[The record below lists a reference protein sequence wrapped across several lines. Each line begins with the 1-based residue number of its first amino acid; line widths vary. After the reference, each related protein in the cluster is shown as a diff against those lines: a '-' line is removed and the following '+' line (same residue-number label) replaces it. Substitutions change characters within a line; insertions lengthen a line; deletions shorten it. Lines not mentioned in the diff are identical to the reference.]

1 MKPFQPRC
9 PCAQIERKWPA
20 TKDYFSFSEEA
31 IAFLACPRAGGA
43 RCEVACRSEGRP
55 RFANFPVIPAPG
67 VGQFD
72 RRIDCLNLRSIF
84 GADALNTQDVDPLH
98 GRLPEPLT
106 WNKRII
112 VHRRQICEFSPYHHP
127 VPSCSSQVSQAC
139 RPASTAGRLMGG
151 VSVRSPPCKF
161 SRRSAL
167 RVRFET
173 HADRARRRTRSM
185 TEA

>member
-1 MKPFQPRC
+1 
-9 PCAQIERKWPA
+9 
-20 TKDYFSFSEEA
+20 
-31 IAFLACPRAGGA
+31 
-43 RCEVACRSEGRP
+43 
-55 RFANFPVIPAPG
+55 
-67 VGQFD
+67 
-72 RRIDCLNLRSIF
+72 
-84 GADALNTQDVDPLH
+84 LH

-167 RVRFET
+167 KRSVQRSNGDQLEIPAGRSPSLSWVPSAT
-173 HADRARRRTRSM
+173 KSAKSRLIALQQRTAYSI
-185 TEA
+185 TS